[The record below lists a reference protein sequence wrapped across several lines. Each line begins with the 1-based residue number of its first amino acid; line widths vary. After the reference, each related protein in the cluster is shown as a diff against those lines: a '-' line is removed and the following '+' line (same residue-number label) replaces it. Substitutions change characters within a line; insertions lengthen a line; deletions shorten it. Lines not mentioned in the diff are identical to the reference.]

1 MKTIP
6 SALQAHY
13 DSGNTTLARLVKVT
27 RLDATVYG
35 FTDHDRTLT
44 FGGVDYEPTSVFDA
58 SAISTRAELN
68 VDNLEIV
75 GLLDSAGITEADIEA
90 GRWDHAQIEVL
101 QVNWADLTMGAEIL
115 RVGEIGNIQR
125 KGSSY
130 TCELRGLMQKLQNN
144 IGDLVTPS
152 CNAQLGDARCAVDL
166 DALTIAGVVVTDVN
180 SEREFEAS
188 SLGQDTGYFA
198 LGEVVWLTGLNT
210 GLRMDIREHSNV
222 GGLITLALKAPFL
235 IQIGDTF
242 DIKPGCNKSFETCSA
257 KFNNAIN
264 FRGFPRVPGKDKTFL
279 VGGQK
284 S

>member
-6 SALQAHY
+6 VALQAHY

-27 RLDATVYG
+27 RVDGTVFG
-35 FTDHDRTLT
+35 FTDHDRMLT
-44 FGGVDYEPTSVFDA
+44 FGGLDYEPTSVFDA

-68 VDNLEIV
+68 VDNLEV
-75 GLLDSAGITEADIEA
+75 AGLLDSEGITAADIEA
-90 GRWDHAQIEVL
+90 GRWDHAAVEIR

-115 RVGEIGNIQR
+115 RVGEIGNVQR
-125 KGSSY
+125 RGSGY

-144 IGDLVTPS
+144 IGNLVTPS
-152 CNAQLGDARCAVDL
+152 CNAKLGDARCGVDL
-166 DALTIAGVVVTDVN
+166 DALTITSVAVTDVN
-180 SEREFEAS
+180 SRGEFEAS
-188 SLGQDTGYFA
+188 SLGQDNGYFVQ
-198 LGEVVWLTGLNT
+198 GEVRWLTGLNAGIT
-210 GLRMDIREHSNV
+210 MDIRAHSNV
-222 GGLITLALKAPFL
+222 GGLITLALKAPFD

-242 DIKPGCNKSFETCSA
+242 DITPGCDKSFETCKA
-257 KFNNAIN
+257 KFTNSIN

>member
-6 SALQAHY
+6 VALQAHY

-27 RLDATVYG
+27 RVDGTVFG

-44 FGGVDYEPTSVFDA
+44 FGGLDYEPTSVFDA
-58 SAISTRAELN
+58 SAISTRAEMN
-68 VDNLEIV
+68 VDNLEV
-75 GLLDSAGITEADIEA
+75 AGLLDSEGITAADIEA
-90 GRWDHAQIEVL
+90 GRWDHAAVEIR

-115 RVGEIGNIQR
+115 RVGEIGNVQR
-125 KGSSY
+125 RGSGY

-144 IGDLVTPS
+144 IGNLVTPS
-152 CNAQLGDARCAVDL
+152 CNAKLGDARCGVDL
-166 DALTIAGVVVTDVN
+166 DALTITSVAVTDVN
-180 SEREFEAS
+180 SRGEFEAS
-188 SLGQDTGYFA
+188 SLGQDNGYFVQ
-198 LGEVVWLTGLNT
+198 GEVRWLTGLNAGIT
-210 GLRMDIREHSNV
+210 MDIRAHSNV
-222 GGLITLALKAPFL
+222 GGLITLALKAPFD

-242 DIKPGCNKSFETCSA
+242 DITPGCDKSFETCKA
-257 KFNNAIN
+257 KFTNSIN